1 MQYILN
7 LRYDGTAS
15 INFIGSAVL
24 NSTNRTLVLKTE
36 EPIIGI
42 SSFTGFSDNVV
53 PNDNNILRKF
63 KYKLCENWSELIDIS
78 ELSGITFNENCH
90 FSLELYYFF
99 VNEGNL
105 SAPAVTISNVAIET
119 VYNIEKT
126 SGVVTI
132 TENDK
137 PIILEPTD
145 IYKIFDLSD
154 FQASVGGLVDEND
167 LDIKFRITQDGGYT
181 FTKWTPLSKENL
193 SVARKDINELR
204 FAKVQ
209 YLITKN
215 SSSSTPVVVYD
226 IMLIGDFQNVSANYL
241 KTNRYGLRQDC
252 ATKLSEANS
261 SSTIGNNLANNGETN
276 GLSCYTS
283 GSNSSTLSG
292 LTSFNSDNSGLW
304 NPYKQSPEISNFYNF
319 LANQTNSIFG
329 WDVEYFKTDPDG
341 NGIDTQIHEYG
352 LFNVYKKATIKI
364 IVPENQFPD
373 NTIQLNVFNLD
384 LFDTF
389 EINILKDVFKAQFGI
404 EERPATKDFLFFCIT
419 NRLYTVKHAQ
429 VFKDIMHTGIYYK
442 VILEKYEERANILI
456 RDNASKNTIETLT
469 DNTTIDELFGFEN
482 KQDEQ
487 KIANKDQTYPKSFD
501 KIRQSISS
509 KVSIINEP
517 IYNGEVD
524 YIKYYYNFNKVI
536 DQKAVEY
543 KNVDNNFLL
552 SDNRNFISWFK
563 FNSYFDDNTSV
574 NKRIFDNYNIKNK
587 NYVLL
592 DNYDETNNIGYRYFY
607 NNKNINFI
615 LNNNSYVL
623 ETPNLLT
630 NIWYGVFINLDQR
643 QRTLDMRIY
652 KRLTDVYVVMFHPDS
667 YQRLDIISTDITGI
681 TSAMTDGFKPVANLE
696 YGSTAVSEFNII
708 YQKTFSNIEIQEFN
722 HDVSIKL
729 IGSDISYS
737 NLRIFNDII
746 EEENINNILNQNIIK
761 DAGKLIIADNANRKI
776 YTNNIENKNFR

>member
-1 MQYILN
+1 MQYLLN

-15 INFIGSAVL
+15 INFVGSEVL
-24 NSTNRTLVLKTE
+24 DTNNRTLILKTE
-36 EPIIGI
+36 EPIVGI
-42 SSFTGFSDNVV
+42 TGFNNFKDTVV
-53 PNDNNILRKF
+53 PNDNNIIRKF
-63 KYKLCENWSELIDIS
+63 KYKLCENWSDLIDIS
-78 ELSGITFNENCH
+78 ELTGITFNENCH
-90 FSLELYYFF
+90 FELELYYFF

-105 SAPAVTISNVAIET
+105 SAPAVTISNVTIEAI
-119 VYNIEKT
+119 YNIEKT
-126 SGVVTI
+126 SGIVTL
-132 TENDK
+132 TENGN
-137 PIILEPTD
+137 PIILEPKD

-181 FTKWTPLSKENL
+181 FTKWTPLTKENL

-215 SSSSTPVVVYD
+215 STTPVTVYD

-241 KTNRYGLRQDC
+241 KTNRYGLREDC
-252 ATKLSEANS
+252 VTKLSETNS
-261 SSTIGNNLANNGETN
+261 SSTIENNLINNGDTN

-283 GSNSSTLSG
+283 GNNESTLSG
-292 LTSFNSDNSGLW
+292 LTSFNNDNNGLW
-304 NPYKQSPEISNFYNF
+304 NPYKQSPEITNFYNF

-352 LFNVYKKATIKI
+352 LFNVYKKDTIKI

-389 EINILKDVFKAQFGI
+389 EVQILKDVFKEKFGI
-404 EERPATKDFLFFCIT
+404 EERPAVKDFLFFCVT
-419 NRLYTVKHAQ
+419 NRLYTIKHAQ
-429 VFKDIMHTGIYYK
+429 IYKDIMHTGIYYK
-442 VILEKYEERANILI
+442 VILEKYEERANILV
-456 RDNASKNTIETLT
+456 RDQAAKNAIESLT
-469 DNTTIDELFGFEN
+469 DNTTIDDLFGFEN
-482 KQDEQ
+482 KQDED
-487 KIANKDQTYPKSFD
+487 KVANKVQFTPKSFE

-509 KVSIINEP
+509 KVSIMNEP
-517 IYNGEVD
+517 VYNGEVD
-524 YIKYYYNFNKVI
+524 FIKYYYNFNKLI
-536 DQKAVEY
+536 DQKSVEY

-552 SDNRNFISWFK
+552 SDNRCFINWFK
-563 FNSYFDDNTSV
+563 FNSYFDENSSIT
-574 NKRIFDNYNIKNK
+574 KRVFDNYQVNINK
-587 NYVLL
+587 NFMLL
-592 DNYDETNNIGYRYFY
+592 DNYNETNNIGYRYYY
-607 NNKNINFI
+607 NNKKINFI
-615 LNNNSYVL
+615 LNNNSYEL

-630 NIWYGVFINLDQR
+630 NIWYGIVINLDQR
-643 QRTLDMRIY
+643 QRTLDIRVY
-652 KRLTDVYVVMFHPDS
+652 KRLTDVYIALINPTT
-667 YQRLDIISTDITGI
+667 YERQDIISTDITGI
-681 TSAMTDGFKPVANLE
+681 TSAMSDGFKPVANFE
-696 YGSTAVSEFNII
+696 YGSTAVSEFILL
-708 YQKTFSNIEIQEFN
+708 YQKIYTNIDIQEFN
-722 HDVSIKL
+722 HDVNIKL

-746 EEENINNILNQNIIK
+746 EEKNINNILNQNIIK